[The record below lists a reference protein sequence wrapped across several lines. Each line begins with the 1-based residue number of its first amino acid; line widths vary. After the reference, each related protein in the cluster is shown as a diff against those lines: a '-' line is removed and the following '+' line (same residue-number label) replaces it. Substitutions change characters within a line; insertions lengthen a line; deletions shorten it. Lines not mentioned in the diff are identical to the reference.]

1 MLMTIQFI
9 RFIAFIYFLNGIIL
23 EIKFIKHLKTFKTLK
38 MKSSKTS
45 TGTGKSSSS
54 KSADSKSTASKSASK
69 GPAKKSSSN
78 QSSEATGLRELLEDE
93 MKDIYWAEKALLKAL
108 PKMAKKATSPDL
120 KDAIESHLRETE
132 NHVTRCEQVFE
143 KLGKPVRAKKCE
155 AMDGLLKEGTEIM
168 ESTEEG
174 VVRDAG
180 IILASQKVEHYE
192 IATYGTLTEFAKTLG
207 EQEIADILYQTLT
220 EEKAADEKLT
230 KVAET
235 CINVAAAEKDE
246 EA

>member
-1 MLMTIQFI
+1 
-9 RFIAFIYFLNGIIL
+9 
-23 EIKFIKHLKTFKTLK
+23 
-38 MKSSKTS
+38 MKSGNS
-45 TGTGKSSSS
+45 TGTSTKS
-54 KSADSKSTASKSASK
+54 KGASK
-69 GPAKKSSSN
+69 GTSKTTTTTKKTNKSN
-78 QSSEATGLRELLEDE
+78 SAEATGLRELLEDE

-120 KDAIESHLRETE
+120 KDALESHLKETQ
-132 NHVTRCEQVFE
+132 NHVARCEQVFE

-207 EQEIADILYQTLT
+207 ENEVADLLYATLT

-235 CINVAAAEKDE
+235 CINVEAAEAGE
-246 EA
+246 EE